1 MSSRGF
7 VATLAV
13 IVLLVLALAWF
24 DGGERPMREISQNVA
39 LPGDFK

>member
-7 VATLAV
+7 VAALAV

-24 DGGERPMREISQNVA
+24 DGGEQPLRQISQPVA
-39 LPGDFK
+39 MPGDFR